1 MNRHVIKVI
10 GYRLLVIGIC
20 LLPNAVYGQSL
31 GEGLTNPKIEALKD
45 FFQSYRIRIDPRFV
59 NAGSRPNGDHEL
71 LLHYHFSE
79 SVYPT
84 VDPVTGEYIGNHGVT
99 TSYQDGR
106 SVTLTYKQ
114 TQAIYE
120 KVLATIE
127 ELKQDAR
134 QYNRWE
140 YHEDDADTIHISM
153 VLNGG
158 MGSDEIETSVARA
171 YRVPYIDNA
180 SEHILFTYTR
190 TNDKTRVSHGSF
202 FLSYTCVIDTV
213 KANKML
219 DIEKFLTML
228 SPAVEPL
235 SDKRRLLHYQHDETM
250 YQKYTW
256 RQVAQFFNGNI
267 AQQSGETTGM
277 DIVFNTQEK
286 AEQALQNLKQ
296 SIAQYIRLNPDEG
309 IEFYPGITWGRG
321 HQLLFRSMFS
331 RSTMYE
337 MRFAKQLE
345 LHIVRDSGA
354 GKWHLLFFVTRG
366 ELLYPLKWQTV
377 HSSNN
382 MEFEYD

>member
-1 MNRHVIKVI
+1 MNRHEIKVI

-20 LLPNAVYGQSL
+20 LLSNAVYGQSL

-45 FFQSYRIRIDPRFV
+45 FFQSYGIRIDPRFV

-71 LLHYHFSE
+71 LLRYRFSE

-84 VDPVTGEYIGNHGVT
+84 VDPVTGEYIGNRGVS

-106 SVTLTYKQ
+106 SITLLYKQ

-127 ELKQDAR
+127 ELKKDAR

-219 DIEKFLTML
+219 DIEKFLTMV

-296 SIAQYIRLNPDEG
+296 SIAQYIRLYPDEG

-345 LHIVRDSGA
+345 LHIVRDSEA

-366 ELLYPLKWQTV
+366 ELLYPLKWQTI

>member
-20 LLPNAVYGQSL
+20 LLSNAVYGQSL

-45 FFQSYRIRIDPRFV
+45 FFQSYGIRIDPRFV

-84 VDPVTGEYIGNHGVT
+84 VDPVTGEYIGNRGVS

-106 SVTLTYKQ
+106 SITLLYKQ

-158 MGSDEIETSVARA
+158 MGNDEIETSVARA

-219 DIEKFLTML
+219 DIEKFLTMV

-296 SIAQYIRLNPDEG
+296 SIAQYIKRYPDEG

-345 LHIVRDSGA
+345 LHIVRDSEA

-366 ELLYPLKWQTV
+366 ELLYPLKWQTI

>member
-20 LLPNAVYGQSL
+20 LLPNAAYGQSL
-31 GEGLTNPKIEALKD
+31 EEGLTNPKIEALRD
-45 FFQSYRIRIDPRFV
+45 FFQSYGIRIDPRFV

-84 VDPVTGEYIGNHGVT
+84 VHPVTGEYIGNRGVT

-106 SVTLTYKQ
+106 SVTLLYKQ

-190 TNDKTRVSHGSF
+190 TNDKTRVSNGHF

-219 DIEKFLTML
+219 DIEKFLTMV

-345 LHIVRDSGA
+345 LHIVRDSEA

-366 ELLYPLKWQTV
+366 ELLYPLKWQTI

>member
-1 MNRHVIKVI
+1 MVID
-10 GYRLLVIGIC
+10 IC

-45 FFQSYRIRIDPRFV
+45 FFQSYGIRIDPRFV
-59 NAGSRPNGDHEL
+59 NAGSRRNGDHEL
-71 LLHYHFSE
+71 QLDYRFAE

-84 VDPVTGEYIGNHGVT
+84 VHPVTGEYIGNHGYS

-106 SVTLTYKQ
+106 SVTLLYKQ
-114 TQAIYE
+114 SQAIYE

-140 YHEDDADTIHISM
+140 YHEDDADTIQITM

-158 MGSDEIETSVARA
+158 MGSDEIETGVSRA
-171 YRVPYIDNA
+171 YRVPFIDNA
-180 SEHILFTYTR
+180 SEHIQFTYTR
-190 TNDKTRVSHGSF
+190 TNDKTQVSHGRF
-202 FLSYTCVIDTV
+202 FLLYTCVIDTV

-219 DIEKFLTML
+219 DIKKFLTMV

-235 SDKRRLLHYQHDETM
+235 SDKRRFLHYQHDETM

-256 RQVAQFFNGNI
+256 RQVVQFFTGNI
-267 AQQSGETTGM
+267 SQQNGETTGM
-277 DIVFNTQEK
+277 DIVFNTREK

-296 SIAQYIRLNPDEG
+296 SIAQYIRLYPDEG
-309 IEFYPGITWGRG
+309 IEFYPGITWGG
-321 HQLLFRSMFS
+321 SQLLFRSMFS

-337 MRFAKQLE
+337 MRFAKELE
-345 LHIVRDSGA
+345 LHIVRDSDA

-366 ELLYPLKWQTV
+366 ELLYPLKWQTI